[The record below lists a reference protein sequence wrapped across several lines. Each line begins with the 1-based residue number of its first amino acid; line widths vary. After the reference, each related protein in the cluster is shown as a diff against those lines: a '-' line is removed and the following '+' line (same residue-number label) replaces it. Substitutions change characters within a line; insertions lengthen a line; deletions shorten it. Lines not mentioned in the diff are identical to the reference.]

1 MTRFQLL
8 LLLTITIH
16 TITIGQTIDNDSLKN
31 IEWKSLDDENYH
43 IEYPGTWLVNTTMPM
58 GIKFAILSP
67 LSDTT
72 DNFRENVNLLT
83 EDLTGKYLTLDQY
96 IELSEKQIQIL
107 VTDYKKHLSERNKNN
122 TLEYHK
128 LIYSSKQG
136 IFDLIFEQFIWLK
149 SEKAYILTLTCK
161 LNEFEICKK
170 TGEKILQSFKLK

>member
-43 IEYPGTWLVNTTMPM
+43 I
-58 GIKFAILSP
+58 
-67 LSDTT
+67 
-72 DNFRENVNLLT
+72 
-83 EDLTGKYLTLDQY
+83 
-96 IELSEKQIQIL
+96 
-107 VTDYKKHLSERNKNN
+107 ERNKNN